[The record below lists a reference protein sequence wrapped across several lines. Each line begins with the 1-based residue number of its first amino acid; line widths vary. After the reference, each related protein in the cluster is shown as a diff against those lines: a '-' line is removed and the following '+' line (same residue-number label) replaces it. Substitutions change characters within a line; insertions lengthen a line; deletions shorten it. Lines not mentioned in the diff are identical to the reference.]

1 MLKLTRRA
9 KSASLPSKIC
19 GSHAFDLARRIEGPR
34 SQKRSM
40 KKKMKM
46 AKSNKK
52 KVSL

>member
-19 GSHAFDLARRIEGPR
+19 GSHVFDLARKIEGPR
-34 SQKRSM
+34 RSM